1 MARKITFPFDPSLLG
16 CALTFIIGNDG
27 IIIGKM
33 TEFRSKF
40 FLSLVISR
48 GRFLRYRKSGN
59 TWPYVCEGYSFDF
72 KQQNEKKGSDM

>member
-48 GRFLRYRKSGN
+48 RRFLRYRK
-59 TWPYVCEGYSFDF
+59 PYVCEGYSFDF